1 MKKNWI
7 RLLTMLLAAMLILTM
22 SGVVSLA
29 NDDQPVTGDGVSD
42 VSDTI
47 SPVKT
52 EEEPSVDESST
63 GASSEDEGSK
73 GPSSEDVSS
82 EGSSSEDA
90 SSKDASS
97 KDASSKDASSEDI
110 SSEECTCGATEG
122 EVHKEGCPLYTEPEE
137 KPSEAVQAVID
148 MIEALPDTDTVANYE
163 PAVDLPEDDE
173 GYNDAYNEAYSAY
186 LEEAKENYAAAQEA
200 YNALTDEEK
209 AEIPE
214 ELTGKLV
221 DFAGFI
227 AMLGQVNTLDLD
239 NASGGP
245 EYYEEFGTKKAPFFF
260 ANGTPITITETGA
273 DGMGAKITWDG
284 GEKDVPANT
293 NVFGGYHNSDT
304 SCTTSII
311 MIGGRLNSLFG
322 GGLHKSHVTK
332 ATITISGG
340 AVPGQV
346 AGGGASSMTNGC
358 SDDCSYTNAWYSG
371 DAKDSPCRVDEAVV
385 TIEGGNDYLLVFG
398 GGEGISSTGTATLN
412 ISGGDMSGAYVTAGG
427 SNGYTGSGTVNVS
440 GSANI
445 KVLQGVN
452 RGGMDAIK
460 LNVTGG
466 TVKNMYAGGESGD
479 ASVTGTFAQSDVTVS
494 GGTVKTLRAGT
505 NGGAEITDMSGITAT
520 ITPSAVEDNQL
531 TDKLVAE
538 VSGVDYPSLDAAVKA
553 AKNGDVIKLLSGYTA
568 ETADD
573 IVTIPEGLSITLDLA
588 GKTIDVGSSFAGRPL
603 INRGTLTITGN
614 GTIDSS
620 ASLSG
625 RGAIDNYGTITIENG
640 TYTGN
645 VYADGASLM
654 NRQGS
659 TAIINGGTFNGATS
673 ALYNEGKVTVN
684 NGSFITTSCTHV
696 VDAGG
701 KQHWSYALNSRGE
714 LYFNNGTVQGV
725 QGALSISSGYAEVKK
740 GTFTTVKDTEGND
753 ACAYYAIYIAGEVG
767 EVEAHVY
774 GGTFKSASKVAIL
787 VGNDNTGGDGG
798 INAKATAYI
807 SGGTFIGG
815 NGKAL
820 DAGTNTGNPSITGGT
835 FNSDV
840 TKYVAAGYVCEQQ
853 GDGSYKVS
861 PGASIAQIG
870 STVYPSLAAAITDAV
885 SGDTITLLADVKEDP
900 VTVDRA
906 VTIDGNGK
914 EFTGTMVVSA
924 GGVTIKNT
932 VFTGAGIVPKEGKN
946 GANHLIKVTCDGTF
960 TFTGNTIRGV
970 DAKTADGQDGIY
982 YDYINIAASGVV
994 TITGNTFDANGGKV
1008 YNGIECSQS
1017 IPLASGSKIANN
1029 TFAKGDC
1036 THNSINI
1043 YKVAD
1048 GGSYDVSGNTFAYSG
1063 NAFRLS
1069 NYPNADGA
1077 SPRATFNMN
1086 NTTYNETDTTN
1097 PGYAGLIC
1105 LQDPTNQNGKFEDFS
1120 KFTIHLA
1127 NLKGPGGEILTK
1139 NELGTAKQ
1147 VFYVYR
1153 DKTGIIEDA
1162 AQWPVVPEFI
1172 NTDEEIAEVVAAA
1185 IKAGND
1191 ALKAALGDG
1200 STTTLADVTE
1210 DDIKAII
1217 LSDKGA
1223 AFKTAIGEASAM
1235 LDKLDAGKL
1244 AAYLAKNPDLNKQVD
1259 ALRMSYDIAFTVA
1272 PAPSVPEVKATVPAD
1287 ATDAEKQAFN
1297 EAKGELAADSNP
1309 AATEPPKNLAEAVK
1323 GNLPAEATEAAL
1335 ANNTTEIH
1343 VSLETEIHDIAV
1355 QEVTND
1361 DGTTTA
1367 VVTEIKFEVQPV
1379 WLIKAGDDVK
1389 AKGAIDSLSGQPV
1402 TFKLPI
1408 PKSVTDRYA
1417 KIVHEYSGGSETF
1430 YLEIQKD
1437 EEGNQYVDVT
1447 VTHFSPFVVTFTN
1460 SKPSSGHSSSG
1471 GGSGGGSAS
1480 LDNYDFW
1487 AKVQKSIERADGG
1500 DVIKANASKAL
1511 NVPGSVLRALEG
1523 RDVTLVISYK
1533 GRELAIYGKN
1543 MPSIPDNK
1551 VYYTFDDLFD
1561 LFADYDATVLE
1572 IPEAKPGSNPVTG
1585 GGYYLPGVTVPTVTL
1600 TAELPAVPETPDR
1613 ISLEPAEK
1621 AVEPAVPAEA
1631 APAQASAPAAAHRRL
1646 SGVTIALAAL
1656 IAAVAVGGITTGV
1669 WLYKRR
1675 EQE

>member
-90 SSKDASS
+90 SSKDTSSEDESS
-97 KDASSKDASSEDI
+97 KDSSSG
-110 SSEECTCGATEG
+110 ECTCGAAEG
-122 EVHKEGCPLYTEPEE
+122 EVHKEGCPFYTEPEE

-214 ELTGKLV
+214 ELTGKLA

-227 AMLGQVNTLDLD
+227 AMLGQMNTLDLD

-494 GGTVKTLRAGT
+494 GGTVETLRAGT
-505 NGGAEITDMSGITAT
+505 NGGAEITGMNGITAK
-520 ITPSAVEDNQL
+520 ITPSAVKDNQL
-531 TDKLVAE
+531 TGELVAQIGN
-538 VSGVDYPSLDAAVKA
+538 VGYPSLAAAITA
-553 AKNGDVIKLLSGYTA
+553 AKNGDVIKLLENVA
-568 ETADD
+568 E
-573 IVTIPEGLSITLDLA
+573 
-588 GKTIDVGSSFAGRPL
+588 
-603 INRGTLTITGN
+603 
-614 GTIDSS
+614 DS
-620 ASLSG
+620 
-625 RGAIDNYGTITIENG
+625 
-640 TYTGN
+640 
-645 VYADGASLM
+645 
-654 NRQGS
+654 
-659 TAIINGGTFNGATS
+659 
-673 ALYNEGKVTVN
+673 
-684 NGSFITTSCTHV
+684 
-696 VDAGG
+696 
-701 KQHWSYALNSRGE
+701 
-714 LYFNNGTVQGV
+714 
-725 QGALSISSGYAEVKK
+725 
-740 GTFTTVKDTEGND
+740 
-753 ACAYYAIYIAGEVG
+753 
-767 EVEAHVY
+767 
-774 GGTFKSASKVAIL
+774 
-787 VGNDNTGGDGG
+787 
-798 INAKATAYI
+798 
-807 SGGTFIGG
+807 
-815 NGKAL
+815 
-820 DAGTNTGNPSITGGT
+820 
-835 FNSDV
+835 
-840 TKYVAAGYVCEQQ
+840 
-853 GDGSYKVS
+853 
-861 PGASIAQIG
+861 
-870 STVYPSLAAAITDAV
+870 
-885 SGDTITLLADVKEDP
+885 
-900 VTVDRA
+900 VTVDKA

-932 VFTGAGIVPKEGKN
+932 VFTGTGIVPKEGRN

-994 TITGNTFDANGGKV
+994 TITGNAFDANGGKV

-1191 ALKAALGDG
+1191 ALKAALGDD

-1223 AFKTAIGEASAM
+1223 AFKTAIGGASAM

-1244 AAYLAKNPDLNKQVD
+1244 ADYLAKNPDLKKQVD

-1287 ATDAEKQAFN
+1287 ATTAEKQAFDD
-1297 EAKGELAADSNP
+1297 AKDELTATGNP
-1309 AATEPPKNLAEAVK
+1309 AAKEPPENLAEAVK

-1335 ANNTTEIH
+1335 AHNTTEIH

-1379 WLIKAGDDVK
+1379 WLIKDGNDVK

-1437 EEGNQYVDVT
+1437 DAGNQYVDVT

-1561 LFADYDATVLE
+1561 LFADYDATVSE

>member
-97 KDASSKDASSEDI
+97 KDASSKDASSKDASSEDI

-148 MIEALPDTDTVANYE
+148 MIEALPDADTVANYE

-214 ELTGKLV
+214 ELTGKLA

-227 AMLGQVNTLDLD
+227 AMLGQVNTLDLADALTYNGSCDAVDIYMAATEEELASAFPIATETEPSQGHPLMNSRTFVFPDGLLGD
-239 NASGGP
+239 NEYLYIKVVKKEGDFHTIEKVDIGWQPNGFTYEIDGITLGNTVKIPVKYVKGAYGGNYFHFDVYFAEQTVDGQKVQAHSVFYKSHPNVSGGITADTFDVKSVIGTYTANAGNEQFELVVEEGEDGVRATLSGEVNSQGGP
-245 EYYEEFGTKKAPFFF
+245 VINKVTVEPIEFGSDGTILERTVKMSYSVNYYFHFDAEARTLTLKENVTYRKNKDEKSQYTDFSGSIPAGTVFTLTRAPEV
-260 ANGTPITITETGA
+260 ARIGDTTYSSLEEAVTALNGTAGSDPVTLQFAAGTFSPTANEQLRITRANVVLKGA
-273 DGMGAKITWDG
+273 AQGKTTIDASAYSVSGQAGILVQADNVTVEDLTIQSSAGAGVSALKFTAIGDGQTLTQLQGGAVKNVTISSDG
-284 GEKDVPANT
+284 HALNLHGTANVSV
-293 NVFGGYHNSDT
+293 N
-304 SCTTSII
+304 
-311 MIGGRLNSLFG
+311 
-322 GGLHKSHVTK
+322 GLTVTK
-332 ATITISGG
+332 AGKCAIAVASTTGLTISNTTTCEEGW
-340 AVPGQV
+340 
-346 AGGGASSMTNGC
+346 AS
-358 SDDCSYTNAWYSG
+358 
-371 DAKDSPCRVDEAVV
+371 
-385 TIEGGNDYLLVFG
+385 I
-398 GGEGISSTGTATLN
+398 GI
-412 ISGGDMSGAYVTAGG
+412 M
-427 SNGYTGSGTVNVS
+427 
-440 GSANI
+440 
-445 KVLQGVN
+445 
-452 RGGMDAIK
+452 
-460 LNVTGG
+460 
-466 TVKNMYAGGESGD
+466 
-479 ASVTGTFAQSDVTVS
+479 
-494 GGTVKTLRAGT
+494 
-505 NGGAEITDMSGITAT
+505 
-520 ITPSAVEDNQL
+520 
-531 TDKLVAE
+531 
-538 VSGVDYPSLDAAVKA
+538 
-553 AKNGDVIKLLSGYTA
+553 
-568 ETADD
+568 
-573 IVTIPEGLSITLDLA
+573 
-588 GKTIDVGSSFAGRPL
+588 
-603 INRGTLTITGN
+603 
-614 GTIDSS
+614 
-620 ASLSG
+620 
-625 RGAIDNYGTITIENG
+625 
-640 TYTGN
+640 
-645 VYADGASLM
+645 YADGAAYKVPSVITI
-654 NRQGS
+654 GS
-659 TAIINGGTFNGATS
+659 GNNFQNKLIYSERPSAAADGVDKLSGLTGWMKTTSENGAWALTPGVAVAKIGTS
-673 ALYNEGKVTVN
+673 E
-684 NGSFITTSCTHV
+684 
-696 VDAGG
+696 
-701 KQHWSYALNSRGE
+701 YA
-714 LYFNNGTVQGV
+714 
-725 QGALSISSGYAEVKK
+725 
-740 GTFTTVKDTEGND
+740 
-753 ACAYYAIYIAGEVG
+753 
-767 EVEAHVY
+767 
-774 GGTFKSASKVAIL
+774 
-787 VGNDNTGGDGG
+787 
-798 INAKATAYI
+798 
-807 SGGTFIGG
+807 
-815 NGKAL
+815 
-820 DAGTNTGNPSITGGT
+820 
-835 FNSDV
+835 
-840 TKYVAAGYVCEQQ
+840 
-853 GDGSYKVS
+853 
-861 PGASIAQIG
+861 
-870 STVYPSLAAAITDAV
+870 SLAAAITAAKN
-885 SGDTITLLADVKEDP
+885 GDTITLLENTAEDVVIPAGKTLTLDLGGKTLTNVSNHTIINKGNLT
-900 VTVDRA
+900 VTGGGKVDNITHQRTPLFNDAGATMTVGNVQVDRSKEA
-906 VTIDGNGK
+906 GSSATESGGNSYYYILNHGTMIIDGAQVRSNGCYSSLISNGWQSPTQNSGK
-914 EFTGTMVVSA
+914 SNSVMTVKSGSFSVTFAS
-924 GGVTIKNT
+924 GGLYVLKNDDYGVMT
-932 VFTGAGIVPKEGKN
+932 VEG
-946 GANHLIKVTCDGTF
+946 GTF
-960 TFTGNTIRGV
+960 TAGKTEGGVVLNWNDLTIKGGTFNGGEKAAIV
-970 DAKTADGQDGIY
+970 NAVEADGDGY
-982 YDYINIAASGVV
+982 PTHPDYEKGTIQIKGGTFNGSIGNHASYP
-994 TITGNTFDANGGKV
+994 AGKISAV
-1008 YNGIECSQS
+1008 
-1017 IPLASGSKIANN
+1017 
-1029 TFAKGDC
+1029 
-1036 THNSINI
+1036 
-1043 YKVAD
+1043 
-1048 GGSYDVSGNTFAYSG
+1048 GGSYDRVLDAQYVAEGYSCVAENGRYIVSITD
-1063 NAFRLS
+1063 
-1069 NYPNADGA
+1069 DG
-1077 SPRATFNMN
+1077 
-1086 NTTYNETDTTN
+1086 
-1097 PGYAGLIC
+1097 I
-1105 LQDPTNQNGKFEDFS
+1105 
-1120 KFTIHLA
+1120 
-1127 NLKGPGGEILTK
+1127 
-1139 NELGTAKQ
+1139 AKA
-1147 VFYVYR
+1147 V
-1153 DKTGIIEDA
+1153 E
-1162 AQWPVVPEFI
+1162 
-1172 NTDEEIAEVVAAA
+1172 AA
-1185 IKAGND
+1185 IKAGNA
-1191 ALKAALGDG
+1191 ALKAALGDD
-1200 STTTLADVTE
+1200 STTTLATVTE
-1210 DDIKAII
+1210 SEINKILADQNKKDD
-1217 LSDKGA
+1217 
-1223 AFKTAIGEASAM
+1223 FKTAIGKASAM

-1244 AAYLAKNPDLNKQVD
+1244 AAYLAKNPDLKKQVD

-1272 PAPSVPEVKATVPAD
+1272 PAPSVPEVKATVPVD

-1379 WLIKAGDDVK
+1379 WLIKDENDVK

-1408 PKSVTDRYA
+1408 PKSVTDKYA
-1417 KIVHEYSGGSETF
+1417 KVVHEYSGGSETF

-1437 EEGNQYVDVT
+1437 EAGNQYVDVT

-1561 LFADYDATVLE
+1561 LFADYDATVSE
-1572 IPEAKPGSNPVTG
+1572 IPEAKPGNPVTG

-1631 APAQASAPAAAHRRL
+1631 APALASAPAAAHRRL

>member
-90 SSKDASS
+90 SFKDASS
-97 KDASSKDASSEDI
+97 EDSSSKDASSEDI
-110 SSEECTCGATEG
+110 SSEECTCGAAEG

-148 MIEALPDTDTVANYE
+148 MIEALPDAGTVANYE

-214 ELTGKLV
+214 ELTGKLA

-227 AMLGQVNTLDLD
+227 AMLGQANTLELDPALGDGSCDAVDIYMAATEEGLDSANPIETKTEPSASHPITNSRTFDFPNDLLGD
-239 NASGGP
+239 NEYRYVKVVKKQADIYNHDIGKVDIGWEPNGFTYEINGIAPGNTVKIPVEYVKGEYGDYDYFHFDVHFAEQTVDGQKVQAHSVFYKSHPNVSGGITADTFDVKSVIGTYTANAGNEQLELVVEEGEDGVRATLSGEVNSQGGP
-245 EYYEEFGTKKAPFFF
+245 VINKVTVEPIEFGSDGTILERTVKMSYSVNYYFHFDAEARTLTLKEDVKYRKDAIETSQYTDFSGSIAAGTVFTLTRAPEVARIGDTTYSSLEEAVTALNETAGSDPVTLQF
-260 ANGTPITITETGA
+260 AAGTFSPTANEQLRITRANVVLKGA
-273 DGMGAKITWDG
+273 AQGKTTIDTTAYSVSGQAGLLVQADNVTVEDLTIQSSAGAGVSALKFTAIGDGKTLTQLQGGAVKNVTISSGGHALNLHGTANISVDG
-284 GEKDVPANT
+284 LT
-293 NVFGGYHNSDT
+293 
-304 SCTTSII
+304 
-311 MIGGRLNSLFG
+311 
-322 GGLHKSHVTK
+322 VTK
-332 ATITISGG
+332 AGKCAIAVASTTGLTISNTTTCEEGW
-340 AVPGQV
+340 
-346 AGGGASSMTNGC
+346 AS
-358 SDDCSYTNAWYSG
+358 
-371 DAKDSPCRVDEAVV
+371 
-385 TIEGGNDYLLVFG
+385 I
-398 GGEGISSTGTATLN
+398 GI
-412 ISGGDMSGAYVTAGG
+412 M
-427 SNGYTGSGTVNVS
+427 
-440 GSANI
+440 
-445 KVLQGVN
+445 
-452 RGGMDAIK
+452 
-460 LNVTGG
+460 
-466 TVKNMYAGGESGD
+466 
-479 ASVTGTFAQSDVTVS
+479 
-494 GGTVKTLRAGT
+494 
-505 NGGAEITDMSGITAT
+505 
-520 ITPSAVEDNQL
+520 
-531 TDKLVAE
+531 
-538 VSGVDYPSLDAAVKA
+538 
-553 AKNGDVIKLLSGYTA
+553 
-568 ETADD
+568 
-573 IVTIPEGLSITLDLA
+573 
-588 GKTIDVGSSFAGRPL
+588 
-603 INRGTLTITGN
+603 
-614 GTIDSS
+614 
-620 ASLSG
+620 
-625 RGAIDNYGTITIENG
+625 
-640 TYTGN
+640 
-645 VYADGASLM
+645 YADGAAYKVPSVITI
-654 NRQGS
+654 GS
-659 TAIINGGTFNGATS
+659 GNNFQNKLIYSERPSAAAGGVDKLSGLTGWMKTTSENGAWALTPGVAVAKIGTS
-673 ALYNEGKVTVN
+673 E
-684 NGSFITTSCTHV
+684 
-696 VDAGG
+696 
-701 KQHWSYALNSRGE
+701 YA
-714 LYFNNGTVQGV
+714 
-725 QGALSISSGYAEVKK
+725 
-740 GTFTTVKDTEGND
+740 
-753 ACAYYAIYIAGEVG
+753 
-767 EVEAHVY
+767 
-774 GGTFKSASKVAIL
+774 
-787 VGNDNTGGDGG
+787 
-798 INAKATAYI
+798 
-807 SGGTFIGG
+807 
-815 NGKAL
+815 
-820 DAGTNTGNPSITGGT
+820 
-835 FNSDV
+835 
-840 TKYVAAGYVCEQQ
+840 
-853 GDGSYKVS
+853 
-861 PGASIAQIG
+861 
-870 STVYPSLAAAITDAV
+870 SLAAAITDAV
-885 SGDTITLLADVKEDP
+885 SGDTITLLGDTAEDVVIPAGKTLTLDLGGKTLTNVSNHTIINKGNLT
-900 VTVDRA
+900 VTGGGKIDNLTHQRTPLFNDAGATMTVGNVQVDRSKEA
-906 VTIDGNGK
+906 GSSATESGGNSYYYILNHGTMIIDGAQVRSNGCYSSLISNGWQSPTQNSGK
-914 EFTGTMVVSA
+914 SNSVMTVKSGSFSVTFAS
-924 GGVTIKNT
+924 GGLYVLKNDDYGVMT
-932 VFTGAGIVPKEGKN
+932 VEG
-946 GANHLIKVTCDGTF
+946 GTF
-960 TFTGNTIRGV
+960 TAGNTEGGV
-970 DAKTADGQDGIY
+970 VLNWNDLTIKGGTFNGGEKAAIVNAVEADGDGY
-982 YDYINIAASGVV
+982 PTHPDYEKGTIQIKGGTFNGSIGNHASYP
-994 TITGNTFDANGGKV
+994 AGKISAV
-1008 YNGIECSQS
+1008 
-1017 IPLASGSKIANN
+1017 
-1029 TFAKGDC
+1029 
-1036 THNSINI
+1036 
-1043 YKVAD
+1043 
-1048 GGSYDVSGNTFAYSG
+1048 GGSYDRVLDAQYVAEGYSCVAENGRYIVSITD
-1063 NAFRLS
+1063 
-1069 NYPNADGA
+1069 DG
-1077 SPRATFNMN
+1077 
-1086 NTTYNETDTTN
+1086 
-1097 PGYAGLIC
+1097 I
-1105 LQDPTNQNGKFEDFS
+1105 
-1120 KFTIHLA
+1120 
-1127 NLKGPGGEILTK
+1127 
-1139 NELGTAKQ
+1139 AKA
-1147 VFYVYR
+1147 V
-1153 DKTGIIEDA
+1153 
-1162 AQWPVVPEFI
+1162 
-1172 NTDEEIAEVVAAA
+1172 DEA
-1185 IKAGND
+1185 IKAGNA
-1191 ALKAALGDG
+1191 ALKAALGDD
-1200 STTTLADVTE
+1200 STTTLATVTE
-1210 DDIKAII
+1210 SEINKILADQNKKDD
-1217 LSDKGA
+1217 
-1223 AFKTAIGEASAM
+1223 FKTAIGKASAM

-1244 AAYLAKNPDLNKQVD
+1244 AAYLAKNPDLKKQVD

-1272 PAPSVPEVKATVPAD
+1272 PAASAPEVKATVPAD

-1379 WLIKAGDDVK
+1379 WFIEGTDE
-1389 AKGAIDSLSGQPV
+1389 KGTIDSLSGQPV

-1408 PKSVTDRYA
+1408 PKSVTDKYA
-1417 KIVHEYSGGSETF
+1417 KVVHEYSGGSETF

-1437 EEGNQYVDVT
+1437 KAGNQYVDVT

>member
-52 EEEPSVDESST
+52 EEEPPADESSS
-63 GASSEDEGSK
+63 GASSEDESSK
-73 GPSSEDVSS
+73 GASSEDSSSKGASS
-82 EGSSSEDA
+82 EDESSKGSSSEDS
-90 SSKDASS
+90 SSKDANS
-97 KDASSKDASSEDI
+97 KDANSKDI
-110 SSEECTCGATEG
+110 SSEECTCGAAEG

-173 GYNDAYNEAYSAY
+173 GYNNAYNEAYSAY

-214 ELTGKLV
+214 ELTGKLA

-227 AMLGQVNTLDLD
+227 AMLGQVNTLDLADALTYNGSCDAVDIYMAATEEGLESANPIETETEPSQGHPIMNSRTFVFPDGLLGD
-239 NASGGP
+239 NEYLYIKVVKKEGDFHTIEKVDIGWQTNGFTYEINGIALGNTVKIPVEYVKGNYGDYDYFHFDVYFAEQTVDGQKVQAHSVFYKSHPNVSGGITTDTFDVKSVIGTYTANTGNEQLELVVEEGEDGVCATLSGEVNLQGGP
-245 EYYEEFGTKKAPFFF
+245 VINKVTVEPIEFGSDGTILERTVKMSYSVNYYFHFDAEARTLTLKEDVKYRKDAIKTSQYTDFSGSIAAGTVFTLTRAPEVARIGDTTYSSLEEAVTALNETAGSDPVTLQF
-260 ANGTPITITETGA
+260 AAGAFSPTANEQLRITRANVVLKGAAQGKTTIDASAYSVSGQAGLLVQADNVTVEDLTIQSSAGAGVSALKFTAIGDGQTLTQLQGGAVKNVTISSGGHALNLHGTANISV
-273 DGMGAKITWDG
+273 DGLT
-284 GEKDVPANT
+284 
-293 NVFGGYHNSDT
+293 
-304 SCTTSII
+304 
-311 MIGGRLNSLFG
+311 
-322 GGLHKSHVTK
+322 VTK
-332 ATITISGG
+332 AGKCAIAVASTTGLTISNTTTCTEGW
-340 AVPGQV
+340 
-346 AGGGASSMTNGC
+346 AS
-358 SDDCSYTNAWYSG
+358 
-371 DAKDSPCRVDEAVV
+371 
-385 TIEGGNDYLLVFG
+385 I
-398 GGEGISSTGTATLN
+398 GI
-412 ISGGDMSGAYVTAGG
+412 M
-427 SNGYTGSGTVNVS
+427 
-440 GSANI
+440 
-445 KVLQGVN
+445 
-452 RGGMDAIK
+452 
-460 LNVTGG
+460 
-466 TVKNMYAGGESGD
+466 
-479 ASVTGTFAQSDVTVS
+479 
-494 GGTVKTLRAGT
+494 
-505 NGGAEITDMSGITAT
+505 
-520 ITPSAVEDNQL
+520 
-531 TDKLVAE
+531 
-538 VSGVDYPSLDAAVKA
+538 
-553 AKNGDVIKLLSGYTA
+553 
-568 ETADD
+568 
-573 IVTIPEGLSITLDLA
+573 
-588 GKTIDVGSSFAGRPL
+588 
-603 INRGTLTITGN
+603 
-614 GTIDSS
+614 
-620 ASLSG
+620 
-625 RGAIDNYGTITIENG
+625 
-640 TYTGN
+640 
-645 VYADGASLM
+645 YADGAAYEVPSVITI
-654 NRQGS
+654 GS
-659 TAIINGGTFNGATS
+659 GNNFQNKLIYSERPSAATGGVDKLSGLTGWMKTTSENGAWALTPGVAVAKIGTS
-673 ALYNEGKVTVN
+673 E
-684 NGSFITTSCTHV
+684 
-696 VDAGG
+696 
-701 KQHWSYALNSRGE
+701 YA
-714 LYFNNGTVQGV
+714 
-725 QGALSISSGYAEVKK
+725 
-740 GTFTTVKDTEGND
+740 
-753 ACAYYAIYIAGEVG
+753 
-767 EVEAHVY
+767 
-774 GGTFKSASKVAIL
+774 
-787 VGNDNTGGDGG
+787 
-798 INAKATAYI
+798 
-807 SGGTFIGG
+807 
-815 NGKAL
+815 
-820 DAGTNTGNPSITGGT
+820 
-835 FNSDV
+835 
-840 TKYVAAGYVCEQQ
+840 
-853 GDGSYKVS
+853 
-861 PGASIAQIG
+861 
-870 STVYPSLAAAITDAV
+870 SLAAAITAAKN
-885 SGDTITLLADVKEDP
+885 GDTITLLADVKEDP
-900 VTVDRA
+900 VTVDKA

-932 VFTGAGIVPKEGKN
+932 VFTGTGIVPKDGRN

-960 TFTGNTIRGV
+960 TFTGNIIRGV

-1077 SPRATFNMN
+1077 SPRATFNIN
-1086 NTTYNETDTTN
+1086 NTTYHSTDETDL
-1097 PGYAGLIC
+1097 GYAGLIC
-1105 LQDPTNQNGKFEDFS
+1105 LQDPTNQNGKFEDFT

-1153 DKTGIIEDA
+1153 DGTGIIEDA

-1172 NTDEEIAEVVAAA
+1172 NTDEEIAGVVAAA

-1191 ALKAALGDG
+1191 ALKAALGDD
-1200 STTTLADVTE
+1200 STTTLATVTE
-1210 DDIKAII
+1210 SEINKI
-1217 LSDKGA
+1217 LADQNKKD
-1223 AFKTAIGEASAM
+1223 AFKKAIGEASAM

-1244 AAYLAKNPDLNKQVD
+1244 AAYLAKNPDLKKQVD

-1272 PAPSVPEVKATVPAD
+1272 PAASAPEVKATVPAD
-1287 ATDAEKQAFN
+1287 ATDAEKQAFE
-1297 EAKGELAADSNP
+1297 EAKGELAATGNP
-1309 AATEPPKNLAEAVK
+1309 AAKEPPKNLAEAVK

-1343 VSLETEIHDIAV
+1343 VSLETEIHDIVV

-1361 DGTTTA
+1361 GITTA

-1379 WLIKAGDDVK
+1379 WLIKAGNDVK

-1437 EEGNQYVDVT
+1437 KEGNQYVDVT

-1561 LFADYDATVLE
+1561 LFADYDATVSE
-1572 IPEAKPGSNPVTG
+1572 IPAAKPGNPVTG

-1631 APAQASAPAAAHRRL
+1631 APAQASAPAVAHRHL